1 MKRTLNRILAL
12 GMAICMLLSLVVVQ
26 ASAATTTDGLQSQI
40 SAAAGSSV
48 QIVLDGDVTLDQT
61 IQIPAKTAVTITT
74 DGAARTVKRGEGL
87 TAAMFNVPAGST
99 LTLSGGESRLVLDG
113 ASVKASAAMVTSA
126 GTLELTNVDAKN
138 AVNSKTGGAVYLT
151 AGKLSVSGCSFTGNS
166 AKTGG
171 AIDTK
176 TKVGIQMT
184 VADSTFSANTA
195 TTNGGAINLMDTNTM
210 NRDEH
215 GLHRQQDDEVR
226 GQQGRR
232 GGLCR
237 EHQREL

>member
-99 LTLSGGESRLVLDG
+99 LTLSGGESRLVLDVRPRWSR
-113 ASVKASAAMVTSA
+113 ARARW
-126 GTLELTNVDAKN
+126 
-138 AVNSKTGGAVYLT
+138 
-151 AGKLSVSGCSFTGNS
+151 
-166 AKTGG
+166 
-171 AIDTK
+171 
-176 TKVGIQMT
+176 
-184 VADSTFSANTA
+184 
-195 TTNGGAINLMDTNTM
+195 NGRTWT
-210 NRDEH
+210 
-215 GLHRQQDDEVR
+215 
-226 GQQGRR
+226 RR
-232 GGLCR
+232 TP
-237 EHQREL
+237 

>member
-87 TAAMFNVPAGST
+87 TAAMFNLST
-99 LTLSGGESRLVLDG
+99 LMK
-113 ASVKASAAMVTSA
+113 KA
-126 GTLELTNVDAKN
+126 
-138 AVNSKTGGAVYLT
+138 
-151 AGKLSVSGCSFTGNS
+151 
-166 AKTGG
+166 
-171 AIDTK
+171 
-176 TKVGIQMT
+176 
-184 VADSTFSANTA
+184 
-195 TTNGGAINLMDTNTM
+195 
-210 NRDEH
+210 
-215 GLHRQQDDEVR
+215 
-226 GQQGRR
+226 
-232 GGLCR
+232 
-237 EHQREL
+237 

>member
-166 AKTGG
+166 A
-171 AIDTK
+171 
-176 TKVGIQMT
+176 
-184 VADSTFSANTA
+184 
-195 TTNGGAINLMDTNTM
+195 
-210 NRDEH
+210 
-215 GLHRQQDDEVR
+215 
-226 GQQGRR
+226 
-232 GGLCR
+232 
-237 EHQREL
+237 

>member
-1 MKRTLNRILAL
+1 MGDLHASLACGRTGFGRDD
-12 GMAICMLLSLVVVQ
+12 
-26 ASAATTTDGLQSQI
+26 DGRLQSQI

-126 GTLELTNVDAKN
+126 GMLELTNVDAKN
-138 AVNSKTGGAVYLT
+138 AVNSKTGGR
-151 AGKLSVSGCSFTGNS
+151 GLSDRGQ
-166 AKTGG
+166 A
-171 AIDTK
+171 
-176 TKVGIQMT
+176 QRQR
-184 VADSTFSANTA
+184 
-195 TTNGGAINLMDTNTM
+195 LQ
-210 NRDEH
+210 
-215 GLHRQQDDEVR
+215 LHRQLRQD
-226 GQQGRR
+226 RR
-232 GGLCR
+232 R
-237 EHQREL
+237 D

>member
-99 LTLSGGESRLVLDG
+99 LTLSGGESRLMLDG
-113 ASVKASAAMVTSA
+113 RVRQGFGRDGHERGHA
-126 GTLELTNVDAKN
+126 G
-138 AVNSKTGGAVYLT
+138 
-151 AGKLSVSGCSFTGNS
+151 
-166 AKTGG
+166 
-171 AIDTK
+171 
-176 TKVGIQMT
+176 
-184 VADSTFSANTA
+184 AD
-195 TTNGGAINLMDTNTM
+195 
-210 NRDEH
+210 E
-215 GLHRQQDDEVR
+215 R
-226 GQQGRR
+226 G
-232 GGLCR
+232 R
-237 EHQREL
+237 EERRELQDRRARSI